1 MFFIANCREPASS
14 LWVWCTARRW
24 CPRHLAIGTSTGKK
38 QDSSNRK
45 NRKPQGRVGGGGEWN
60 HANILQEYIRNFL
73 GLQKAVKFASEG
85 KQNEA
90 KQSLISPWSL
100 TVLGFSLG
108 FLCFENVFCKWLPG
122 SLFQR
127 NGSVVALVSW
137 GCSNKLWWTGWL

>member
-1 MFFIANCREPASS
+1 MFFIANCRESASY

-24 CPRHLAIGTSTGKK
+24 CPRHLAVGTSTGKK

-45 NRKPQGRVGGGGEWN
+45 NRKPQSRVWGKWN
-60 HANILQEYIRNFL
+60 HANRLQEYIRNFL

-90 KQSLISPWSL
+90 KQNLISAWLL
-100 TVLGFSLG
+100 TVLGPVPLG
-108 FLCFENVFCKWLPG
+108 FPCFENVFCKWLPG

-137 GCSNKLWWTGWL
+137 GCSNKLRWTGWL